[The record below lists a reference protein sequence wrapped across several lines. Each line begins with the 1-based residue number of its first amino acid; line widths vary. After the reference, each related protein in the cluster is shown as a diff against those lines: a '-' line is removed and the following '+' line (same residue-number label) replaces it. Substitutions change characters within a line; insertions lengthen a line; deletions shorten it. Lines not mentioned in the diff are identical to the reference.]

1 MNISTIRKDYSFK
14 TLEISSLNT
23 DPLQQFKVWLQEAIN
38 AEALEVNAMTLATIG
53 LDGMPSGRIVLLKE
67 VDTGFVFY
75 TNYESQKG
83 KEIENN
89 PVCSLTFFWP
99 ELERQVRIKGK
110 IEKVSAQE
118 SDEYFLSRPVGSQIG
133 AWTSP
138 QSQKI
143 SSREELLSRQAAIEK
158 QFENSPITRP
168 PHWGGYRVIPS
179 SVEFWQGRP
188 SRLHDRVRYQASE
201 NGNWELSILAP

>member
-1 MNISTIRKDYSFK
+1 MNISAIRKDYSLK

-53 LDGMPSGRIVLLKE
+53 LDGVPSGRIVLLKE

-143 SSREELLSRQAAIEK
+143 SSREELLSRQAEIEK

-179 SVEFWQGRP
+179 TVEFWQGRP
-188 SRLHDRVRYQASE
+188 SRLHDRVRYQASGS
-201 NGNWELSILAP
+201 GNWELSILAP

>member
-1 MNISTIRKDYSFK
+1 MNISAIRKDYSLK

-99 ELERQVRIKGK
+99 ELERQVRIKGN

-143 SSREELLSRQAAIEK
+143 SSREELLSRQATIEK

-179 SVEFWQGRP
+179 TVEFWQGRP

>member
-1 MNISTIRKDYSFK
+1 MNISAIRKDYSLK

-99 ELERQVRIKGK
+99 ELERQVRIKGN

-143 SSREELLSRQAAIEK
+143 SSREELLSRQAAIEN

-179 SVEFWQGRP
+179 IVEFWQGRP

-201 NGNWELSILAP
+201 SGNWELSILAP